1 MLFDVGTY
9 YDEDFQDRG
18 SDWTLQDCGEL
29 IHPEDAHELIAEL
42 QALKVGQSFIFSGI
56 EIVRTR

>member
-1 MLFDVGTY
+1 MLFDVETY
-9 YDEDFQDRG
+9 YDDDFQDRG
-18 SDWTLQDCGEL
+18 SNWTLNECGEL
-29 IHPEDAHELIAEL
+29 VHEDVSHELIAEL